1 MPRRRNKPLLLS
13 AISLL
18 VLAWPAS
25 CADPVLLPVSKDTV
39 TSLYTIPVRDGANHV
54 IYLAGPLLWSTC
66 AADHLPPK
74 ISCHDTAC
82 KLANAYRAP
91 RCHEAAQLCASKT
104 QCTAYPYNL
113 VTGRCA
119 AASLVHTRLIANTTD
134 GRNPLSQVS
143 VRAVA
148 ACTPRTLLPRLP
160 AGAGVAGVAGRL
172 ARRPALPAQV
182 AASQRVANRFLLCLP
197 RSGGGEGWR
206 SSAGPR
212 CSSSPE
218 SAIADLTSTLAF
230 TALRRRRD
238 NPLYYI
244 PVSGV
249 TVNQAQ
255 VQHPAHALSTGGVV
269 LCIRVPYTAI
279 RPDVYRPVVQAF
291 DRALARNDAKVP
303 VVAPFELCYRSSML
317 GNTRLGY
324 AVPDIALVLEDGK
337 SWMFVSSSSMVDVNG
352 QTACLA
358 FVEMKGVK
366 AVDLAVAAVVVRGF
380 QMENHL
386 LQFDLERRGPALREQ
401 DPVHGVPVQPRHG
414 RCAAASLV
422 HTRLIANTTDGRNP
436 LSQVSVRAV
445 AACTL
450 RTLLPRLPAGAA
462 GVAGSRTTASPC
474 LRRSRRRSASP
485 TGSCSASPGPA
496 AARGWRS
503 SAGPRC
509 SSSPESAIADLT
521 STLAFT
527 ALRRRRD
534 NPLYYIPVSGVTVN
548 QAQVQHPA
556 HALST
561 GGVVLCIRV
570 PYTAIRPDV
579 YRPVVQA
586 FDRALARNDAKVPVV
601 APFELCYRSSML
613 GNTRLGY
620 AVPDIA
626 LVLEDGKSWMFVSSS
641 SMVDVNGQT
650 ACLAFVEMKGV
661 KAVDLAVAAVVR
673 IDIILVIKT
682 IP

>member
-1 MPRRRNKPLLLS
+1 MEMPRRRNKPLLLS

-134 GRNPLSQVS
+134 GRNSLSQVS

-160 AGAGVAGVAGRL
+160 AGAAGVAGL
-172 ARRPALPAQV
+172 ADDGLALPAQV

-197 RSGGGEGWR
+197 R
-206 SSAGPR
+206 
-212 CSSSPE
+212 
-218 SAIADLTSTLAF
+218 
-230 TALRRRRD
+230 RD

-244 PVSGV
+244 PASGV

-255 VQHPAHALSTGGVV
+255 VQLPAHALSTGGVV
-269 LCIRVPYTAI
+269 LCTRVPYTAI

-337 SWMFVSSSSMVDVNG
+337 SWMFVSSCSMVDVNG

-366 AVDLAVAAVVVRGF
+366 AGDLAVAAVVV
-380 QMENHL
+380 
-386 LQFDLERRGPALREQ
+386 
-401 DPVHGVPVQPRHG
+401 
-414 RCAAASLV
+414 
-422 HTRLIANTTDGRNP
+422 
-436 LSQVSVRAV
+436 
-445 AACTL
+445 
-450 RTLLPRLPAGAA
+450 
-462 GVAGSRTTASPC
+462 
-474 LRRSRRRSASP
+474 
-485 TGSCSASPGPA
+485 
-496 AARGWRS
+496 
-503 SAGPRC
+503 
-509 SSSPESAIADLT
+509 
-521 STLAFT
+521 
-527 ALRRRRD
+527 
-534 NPLYYIPVSGVTVN
+534 
-548 QAQVQHPA
+548 
-556 HALST
+556 
-561 GGVVLCIRV
+561 GGVL
-570 PYTAIRPDV
+570 T
-579 YRPVVQA
+579 
-586 FDRALARNDAKVPVV
+586 
-601 APFELCYRSSML
+601 
-613 GNTRLGY
+613 
-620 AVPDIA
+620 
-626 LVLEDGKSWMFVSSS
+626 
-641 SMVDVNGQT
+641 
-650 ACLAFVEMKGV
+650 
-661 KAVDLAVAAVVR
+661 
-673 IDIILVIKT
+673 
-682 IP
+682 